1 MLIGDRLLSSLVRKS
16 SIKRYQDRR
25 VPFSYA
31 FVDIFLPGVLL
42 SLLHIAFGTGV
53 WGSEYQWMT
62 VLSGIFF
69 ATCIGIQGGYSR
81 YNERAFAKKLEVT
94 FKTWFLNV
102 FFLLVLLFFYLSSL
116 KFDRWIVSAWV
127 VITPFAVMF
136 TKVMIQRYSRG
147 FAQAKIQVAVLGR
160 HYEFNEL
167 EYAMLEFQGIE
178 LTYFSLSDSV
188 DIEENILKMAPD
200 YLLLNLEAPATSQ
213 LIKELTHLDL
223 KGIRLIVLHRFMEA
237 FLRKCYI
244 PYDGEDL
251 SYLEKIRSYSL
262 KNYLLKRAIDWAA
275 VIGIG
280 LICSPLIL
288 YAVVKVRWQS
298 PGSVLFRQCRV
309 GLGGQ
314 NFVALKF
321 RSMHE
326 NAHFNPYTQKE
337 DPRIFP
343 FGNVM
348 RKFRI
353 DEIPQLWNVARGE
366 MHLVGPRTEWD
377 ILVENYEKEIPYYHE
392 RHLVRPG
399 ISGWAQ
405 VCYPYGA
412 NLEDARQKLMYD
424 LYYIKH
430 WSVWLE
436 LETILRTVVVVLG
449 RQGH

>member
-1 MLIGDRLLSSLVRKS
+1 MKKGTV
-16 SIKRYQDRR
+16 KRYQDRR

-31 FVDIFLPGVLL
+31 LVDMLLPGVLL
-42 SLLHIAFGTGV
+42 TILVTLFGTGK
-53 WGSEYQWMT
+53 WQGEYHWMSF
-62 VLSGIFF
+62 LSGAFF

-94 FKTWFLNV
+94 FKTWFLTV
-102 FFLLVLLFFYLSSL
+102 FFLLTIFFFSL
-116 KFDRWIVSAWV
+116 ANLQFDRLAVSIWV
-127 VITPFAVMF
+127 ILTPFAVMF

-178 LTYFSLSDSV
+178 LTYFSLKDSD
-188 DIEENILKMAPD
+188 DIEQHILAMSPD

-251 SYLEKIRSYSL
+251 SYLEKVRPYSL
-262 KNYLLKRAIDWAA
+262 KNYLLKRAIDWSAIIAIGA
-275 VIGIG
+275 V
-280 LICSPLIL
+280 CSPLIL
-288 YAVVKVRWQS
+288 YSIVKVRAQS
-298 PGSVLFRQCRV
+298 PGSILFSQCRV
-309 GLGGQ
+309 GLGGH

-343 FGNVM
+343 YGNVM

-353 DEIPQLWNVARGE
+353 DELPQLWNVLRGE
-366 MHLVGPRTEWD
+366 MHLIGPRTEWD
-377 ILVENYEKEIPYYHE
+377 ILVEGYEKEIPYYHE

-436 LETILRTVVVVLG
+436 LETILRTVVVVLSRKG
-449 RQGH
+449 L

>member
-1 MLIGDRLLSSLVRKS
+1 MNKGLV
-16 SIKRYQDRR
+16 KRYQDRR

-31 FVDIFLPGVLL
+31 MIDLFIPGALL
-42 SLLHIAFGTGV
+42 LLLVICSAEQWSDVYYKIALMSGLVFSTLIGV
-53 WGSEYQWMT
+53 
-62 VLSGIFF
+62 
-69 ATCIGIQGGYSR
+69 QGGYSR

-94 FKTWFLNV
+94 FKTWFLNI
-102 FFLLVLLFFYLSSL
+102 FFLLVLLFFFFSSL
-116 KFDRWIVSAWV
+116 DFSRLVVGIWV
-127 VITPFAVMF
+127 VMTPFLVMF

-160 HYEFNEL
+160 HYEFNEQ
-167 EYAMLEFQGIE
+167 EYAMLEFQGME
-178 LTYFSLSDSV
+178 LTYFSLDDSFE
-188 DIEENILKMAPD
+188 IEERILKMAPD
-200 YLLLNLEAPATSQ
+200 YLLLNLEGPANNQ
-213 LIKELTHLDL
+213 LVKELTHLDL
-223 KGIRLIVLHRFMEA
+223 KGVRLIVLHRFMES

-262 KNYLLKRAIDWAA
+262 KNYLFKRIIDWAA
-275 VIGIG
+275 VIGISV
-280 LICSPLIL
+280 LCIPVIICT
-288 YAVVKVRWQS
+288 VVKIRCQS
-298 PGSVLFRQCRV
+298 PGRLLFKQSRIGQ
-309 GLGGQ
+309 GGR
-314 NFVALKF
+314 NFIAFKF

-326 NAHFNPYTQKE
+326 NAHFDPYTQKE

-353 DEIPQLWNVARGE
+353 DELPQLWNVAKGE
-366 MHLVGPRTEWD
+366 MHLVGPRTEWN
-377 ILVENYEKEIPYYHE
+377 ILVEEYEKEIPYYHE

-412 NLEDARQKLMYD
+412 SVEDARQKLMYD

-436 LETILRTVVVVLG
+436 LETLLRTVVVVLSRKG
-449 RQGH
+449 L

>member
-1 MLIGDRLLSSLVRKS
+1 MKKS
-16 SIKRYQDRR
+16 SVKRYQDRR

-31 FVDIFLPGVLL
+31 LVDLLLPGILL
-42 SLLHIAFGTGV
+42 SSMFALFGTGE
-53 WGSEYQWMT
+53 WESEYHWMAA
-62 VLSGIFF
+62 LSGVFF
-69 ATCIGIQGGYSR
+69 ATCIGVQGGYSR
-81 YNERAFAKKLEVT
+81 YNERGFAKKLEVT

-102 FFLLVLLFFYLSSL
+102 FFLLVLLFFYLSKL
-116 KFDRWIVSAWV
+116 QFDRWIVSAWV
-127 VITPFAVMF
+127 VLTPFFVMF

-147 FAQAKIQVAVLGR
+147 FSQAKIQVAVLGR

-167 EYAMLEFQGIE
+167 EYAMLEFQGVE
-178 LTYFSLSDSV
+178 LTYFSLSESD
-188 DIEENILKMAPD
+188 DIEHSILKLSPD
-200 YLLLNLEAPATSQ
+200 YLLLNLETPATNK

-251 SYLEKIRSYSL
+251 SYLEKVRPYNP
-262 KNYLLKRAIDWAA
+262 KNYLFKRSIDCVAIL
-275 VIGIG
+275 GIG
-280 LICSPLIL
+280 FLCSPLII
-288 YAVVKVRWQS
+288 YAILKIRLQS
-298 PGSVLFRQCRV
+298 PGSILFRQCRV
-309 GLGGQ
+309 GLGGK

-326 NAHFNPYTQKE
+326 DAHFDPYTQKE
-337 DPRIFP
+337 DPRVFP

-353 DEIPQLWNVARGE
+353 DELPQLWNVLRGE

-377 ILVENYEKEIPYYHE
+377 ILVEDYEKEIPYYHE

-449 RQGH
+449 RKGH